1 MEETKTNKVAEV
13 DLGHITLEVYNYIA
27 MWHNEDFLTP
37 KLRGDA
43 LKLVSHQIV
52 KEVLE
57 TAFESIGLNHK
68 TEVTR
73 GGTTIK
79 EDMTQDELDRLTKE
93 AVESEKKK
101 MLDEILKQLK

>member
-1 MEETKTNKVAEV
+1 MEDTKTNKVAEV

-27 MWHNEDFLTP
+27 MWHNEDFSTP

-43 LKLVSHQIV
+43 LKVVSHQIV

-57 TAFESIGLNHK
+57 TAFESIGLKNK

-73 GGTTIK
+73 GGTQIK
-79 EDMTQDELDRLTKE
+79 EDMTQDELDKLTKE

-101 MLDEILKQLK
+101 MLDEIIKQIK